1 MWRDIFPISP
11 HLSQW
16 FHIFLFVTDHL
27 SRRRNRREF
36 DGSKSLIPRAEA
48 LNSIRSRDAHAASNI
63 LLSQTLRH
71 VQNGLQSPPTKGFY
85 SSVVERHRSSTLS
98 PKSQAPK
105 SHQSYASDQNTSD
118 GTSSSM
124 RSKNSINCNSSSPSS
139 INDTKY
145 LHKNKRLLELSHK
158 MEISK
163 ERTKAELA
171 KIVGITARCNNTLE
185 AVVVPTSENVC
196 DLTSSSG
203 DGLVSQPHH
212 TAAVDANN
220 STAIECNRSDHL
232 VIHKPFHKKDRIS
245 FFDDNFL
252 SSSSKADTAPNS
264 SFFRDRKR
272 SHSTEEKYTFCDAI
286 LVGDDYATTK
296 QNRPSST
303 PSSQLY
309 LAAKKSPNLRRKSS
323 EDGITATNHIV
334 SILKKKDHN
343 ESSSASSNA
352 SPVTFSSS
360 VVDTPTRSASRQGI
374 LKKRSSLDES
384 RYSRSHSPDERSVL
398 IRTPRRNSL
407 EELQHGILKQRS
419 YDSKTDLSVH
429 NEPHGILKKK
439 ENCTPS
445 ETYPKHVSI
454 SEAVILA
461 AAELCKDAVGSDD
474 EYEIRPILKQDTP
487 TISTPRPILK
497 KKYSSES
504 EEIRPILKTSRKSSR
519 EESDTDDYGRSSRKS
534 DSPAKRR
541 SFCDPFEAN
550 VVLERSRSMENH
562 DQVPA
567 VVVQP
572 TALAISEK
580 PLVSVAERIR
590 NMEKVLNVDKGAM
603 SRREN
608 NRQRFKT
615 QPVTVN
621 EISWWVDFLN
631 GFLYSLCVD
640 FDLVARFLHFYPF
653 PLSYRRTSTLTVR
666 R

>member
-1 MWRDIFPISP
+1 MFSPI
-11 HLSQW
+11 
-16 FHIFLFVTDHL
+16 
-27 SRRRNRREF
+27 
-36 DGSKSLIPRAEA
+36 
-48 LNSIRSRDAHAASNI
+48 
-63 LLSQTLRH
+63 
-71 VQNGLQSPPTKGFY
+71 
-85 SSVVERHRSSTLS
+85 ERFRSSTVS
-98 PKSQAPK
+98 PKSHIRKSLQ
-105 SHQSYASDQNTSD
+105 SHQAYASDQNTSD
-118 GTSSSM
+118 GASSPF
-124 RSKNSINCNSSSPSS
+124 RSKKSTVWNDSPQSP
-139 INDTKY
+139 NETKY
-145 LHKNKRLLELSHK
+145 LQKNKRLLELSHR
-158 MEISK
+158 MEVSK

-171 KIVGITARCNNTLE
+171 KIEGITAKCNNPME
-185 AVVVPTSENVC
+185 VFQDDSSRNVC
-196 DLTSSSG
+196 DLNASTSGSTSHRSTSI
-203 DGLVSQPHH
+203 DGG
-212 TAAVDANN
+212 N
-220 STAIECNRSDHL
+220 SNAIDVNRSDNL
-232 VIHKPFHKKDRIS
+232 VINKPFHKKDRIS

-252 SSSSKADTAPNS
+252 SCKADAPSANS
-264 SFFRDRKR
+264 SFFKDRKR

-286 LVGDDYATTK
+286 LVGDDYSTTK
-296 QNRPSST
+296 QSRPSST
-303 PSSQLY
+303 SSEQY
-309 LAAKKSPNLRRKSS
+309 LAPRKSPNLRRKSS

-407 EELQHGILKQRS
+407 EELQPGILKQRS
-419 YDSKTDLSVH
+419 YDSKTDLSVQ

-461 AAELCKDAVGSDD
+461 AAELCKDANGSDD
-474 EYEIRPILKQDTP
+474 DYEIRPILKQDTP

-519 EESDTDDYGRSSRKS
+519 EESDNDDYIRANRKS

-562 DQVPA
+562 DHVQV
-567 VVVQP
+567 VFVQP
-572 TALAISEK
+572 TSLAISEK

-590 NMEKVLNVDKGAM
+590 NMEKVLTIDKGAM
-603 SRREN
+603 NRRDN

-615 QPVTVN
+615 QPVTVD
-621 EISWWVDFLN
+621 EISW
-631 GFLYSLCVD
+631 
-640 FDLVARFLHFYPF
+640 
-653 PLSYRRTSTLTVR
+653 
-666 R
+666 

>member
-1 MWRDIFPISP
+1 MSHTKNTYDS
-11 HLSQW
+11 SM
-16 FHIFLFVTDHL
+16 TNA
-27 SRRRNRREF
+27 S
-36 DGSKSLIPRAEA
+36 SK
-48 LNSIRSRDAHAASNI
+48 
-63 LLSQTLRH
+63 
-71 VQNGLQSPPTKGFY
+71 GMF
-85 SSVVERHRSSTLS
+85 SSVERLRSSTLS
-98 PKSQAPK
+98 PKLQAHKSQP
-105 SHQSYASDQNTSD
+105 SYASDQNTSD
-118 GTSSSM
+118 GGS
-124 RSKNSINCNSSSPSS
+124 RSKKSPTIWNSSSQSS
-139 INDTKY
+139 IVDTKY
-145 LHKNKRLLELSHK
+145 LQKNKRLLELSHK

-171 KIVGITARCNNTLE
+171 KIEGITAKCNNSTEL
-185 AVVVPTSENVC
+185 VNSENSINVC
-196 DLTSSSG
+196 DLKSSTSG
-203 DGLVSQPHH
+203 VVSNQQDSA
-212 TAAVDANN
+212 TVDANN
-220 STAIECNRSDHL
+220 SNAIETSRSDTL
-232 VIHKPFHKKDRIS
+232 VINKPFHKKDRIS

-252 SSSSKADTAPNS
+252 SSKADVPSSS
-264 SFFRDRKR
+264 SFFKDRRR

-286 LVGDDYATTK
+286 LVDDDYSTTK

-303 PSSQLY
+303 PSSELY
-309 LAAKKSPNLRRKSS
+309 LVAKKSPNSRRKSS
-323 EDGITATNHIV
+323 EESNTATNHIV

-461 AAELCKDAVGSDD
+461 AAELCKDGVCSDD
-474 EYEIRPILKQDTP
+474 EYEIKPILKQDTP

-519 EESDTDDYGRSSRKS
+519 EESDNDDYTRPGRKT

-541 SFCDPFEAN
+541 SFCDPFETN

-562 DQVPA
+562 DPMPA
-567 VVVQP
+567 VVIHP
-572 TALAISEK
+572 TSLAISEK
-580 PLVSVAERIR
+580 PIISVAERIR
-590 NMEKVLNVDKGAM
+590 NMEKVLTVDKGAIN
-603 SRREN
+603 RRDN

-621 EISWWVDFLN
+621 EISW
-631 GFLYSLCVD
+631 
-640 FDLVARFLHFYPF
+640 
-653 PLSYRRTSTLTVR
+653 
-666 R
+666 

>member
-1 MWRDIFPISP
+1 M
-11 HLSQW
+11 
-16 FHIFLFVTDHL
+16 T
-27 SRRRNRREF
+27 RNR
-36 DGSKSLIPRAEA
+36 
-48 LNSIRSRDAHAASNI
+48 DAVHTTSNI
-63 LLSQTLRH
+63 PLSQTTLRH
-71 VQNGLQSPPTKGFY
+71 ANNPLE
-85 SSVVERHRSSTLS
+85 SSAIKNASVKEMNSLVERRRSSTLS
-98 PKSQAPK
+98 PKSQAQK
-105 SHQSYASDQNTSD
+105 SHQSYASDQNASD

-124 RSKNSINCNSSSPSS
+124 RSNKSINWNGSPQSSTS
-139 INDTKY
+139 DTKY
-145 LHKNKRLLELSHK
+145 LQKNKRLLELSHK

-171 KIVGITARCNNTLE
+171 KIEGITARCNNSIEMLPAE
-185 AVVVPTSENVC
+185 NPKNVC
-196 DLTSSSG
+196 DVNSSSSG
-203 DGLVSQPHH
+203 SGSQQHI
-212 TAAVDANN
+212 TTAVDGNN
-220 STAIECNRSDHL
+220 SASIETNRSDTL

-252 SSSSKADTAPNS
+252 SSKADTAPNS
-264 SFFRDRKR
+264 SFFKDRKR

-303 PSSQLY
+303 PSSELY
-309 LAAKKSPNLRRKSS
+309 LAPKKSPNLRRKSS

-429 NEPHGILKKK
+429 SEPHGILKKK

-445 ETYPKHVSI
+445 ETAYPKHVSI

-519 EESDTDDYGRSSRKS
+519 EESDNDDYARPARKS

-541 SFCDPFEAN
+541 SFCDPFETN

-567 VVVQP
+567 VIVQP
-572 TALAISEK
+572 TSLAISEK

-590 NMEKVLNVDKGAM
+590 NMEQVLTVDRGAM
-603 SRREN
+603 GRREN

-621 EISWWVDFLN
+621 EISW
-631 GFLYSLCVD
+631 
-640 FDLVARFLHFYPF
+640 
-653 PLSYRRTSTLTVR
+653 
-666 R
+666 

>member
-1 MWRDIFPISP
+1 MA
-11 HLSQW
+11 
-16 FHIFLFVTDHL
+16 
-27 SRRRNRREF
+27 RRRLRREF
-36 DGSKSLIPRAEA
+36 EGTKSLIPRVEA
-48 LNSIRSRDAHAASNI
+48 LNLNRKCDGPTISSIPTSMRNAS
-63 LLSQTLRH
+63 SK
-71 VQNGLQSPPTKGFY
+71 GMYSP
-85 SSVVERHRSSTLS
+85 VERLRSTTLS
-98 PKSQAPK
+98 PKNSAQK

-118 GTSSSM
+118 GTSSSI
-124 RSKNSINCNSSSPSS
+124 RSIKSTNWKGSSQSS

-145 LHKNKRLLELSHK
+145 LQKNKRLLEVSHK

-171 KIVGITARCNNTLE
+171 KIEGITAKCNNSAE
-185 AVVVPTSENVC
+185 NCQNVC
-196 DLTSSSG
+196 DLNSSSASG
-203 DGLVSQPHH
+203 SVPQQVHS
-212 TAAVDANN
+212 
-220 STAIECNRSDHL
+220 STADDGNMSNAIENTNHSDSL
-232 VIHKPFHKKDRIS
+232 VINKPFQKKDRIS
-245 FFDDNFL
+245 FYDDNFL
-252 SSSSKADTAPNS
+252 GNKASSSTSS
-264 SFFRDRKR
+264 SFFKDRKR

-303 PSSQLY
+303 SSELY
-309 LAAKKSPNLRRKSS
+309 LAPKKSPNLRRKSS
-323 EDGITATNHIV
+323 EDGITNHIV

-360 VVDTPTRSASRQGI
+360 TVDTPTHRSASRQGI

-519 EESDTDDYGRSSRKS
+519 EESDNDDYTRAARKS

-550 VVLERSRSMENH
+550 VVLERSRSMENPDH
-562 DQVPA
+562 MPTA
-567 VVVQP
+567 VLVQP
-572 TALAISEK
+572 TSLAISEK

-590 NMEKVLNVDKGAM
+590 NMEQVLSIDKGAM
-603 SRREN
+603 NRRDN

-615 QPVTVN
+615 QPVTIN
-621 EISWWVDFLN
+621 EISW
-631 GFLYSLCVD
+631 
-640 FDLVARFLHFYPF
+640 
-653 PLSYRRTSTLTVR
+653 
-666 R
+666 